1 MRNPLK
7 RVKEL
12 IAVLPEKDSKLVKE
26 YIDKRDFDS
35 ALEIVESDIYKAENN
50 ENYIKYGIPD
60 DYMLALSEL
69 KSELLE
75 YLSYIEI
82 PKDDNNYY

>member
-1 MRNPLK
+1 MKTMRNPLK

-35 ALEIVESDIYKAENN
+35 ALEIVESDIYKAEK
-50 ENYIKYGIPD
+50 EILFFK
-60 DYMLALSEL
+60 
-69 KSELLE
+69 ELLHKGTHIRIVLE
-75 YLSYIEI
+75 TKRIICTRTSAR
-82 PKDDNNYY
+82 